1 MAAKRWETS
10 GGIVP
15 ATHSAR
21 QWAKGLQNDQR
32 NRAPPKRVWVKGR
45 QGASKETG
53 FLARLS
59 IGFPRPTT
67 LPTTEKALGSGARG
81 CRHSL
86 LRRATRPCCC
96 PSSLLQGKA
105 GVFIPHPQE
114 CRGRPGAKCRRHGDP
129 AKVESVAV
137 GWLLLMIAGSLADH
151 GEQRTRIS
159 GLGRREGDGAVI
171 CLVRV
176 LSFSNAV
183 DRSRSLPSSTGSV
196 KRDLCSLSWCA
207 LRGAMSRTQKR
218 PRSTRCKAG
227 WLAVVLG
234 GRKRGIW
241 WERKEGKTNCAR
253 WTCAWG
259 LYRHVKRIFFC
270 SEDQVFPSQAVGR

>member
-1 MAAKRWETS
+1 MVQQGRWWQR
-10 GGIVP
+10 GGRRQGIVP

-67 LPTTEKALGSGARG
+67 FPTTEKDLGSGARG

-129 AKVESVAV
+129 AKVKIVAV

-151 GEQRTRIS
+151 GEQRPEFRAW
-159 GLGRREGDGAVI
+159 D
-171 CLVRV
+171 
-176 LSFSNAV
+176 
-183 DRSRSLPSSTGSV
+183 
-196 KRDLCSLSWCA
+196 
-207 LRGAMSRTQKR
+207 
-218 PRSTRCKAG
+218 
-227 WLAVVLG
+227 G
-234 GRKRGIW
+234 GRAMALLYAWFVSRLFRMLLT
-241 WERKEGKTNCAR
+241 EVVPCQAR
-253 WTCAWG
+253 
-259 LYRHVKRIFFC
+259 R
-270 SEDQVFPSQAVGR
+270 AV